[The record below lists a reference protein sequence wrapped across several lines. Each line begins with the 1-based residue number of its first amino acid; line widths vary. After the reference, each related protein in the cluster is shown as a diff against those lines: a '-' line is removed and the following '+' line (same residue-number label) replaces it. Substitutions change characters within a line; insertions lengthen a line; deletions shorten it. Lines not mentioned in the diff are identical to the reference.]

1 MNIFLLISD
10 TYRYDNL
17 FDRAAA
23 GPIGMPVNT
32 PNLDAFSRRAVSLS
46 RLYTSSF
53 PTIPHR
59 TDLTTGRFGWP
70 WYPWQDLR
78 QSGKNHLPKILAPA
92 GYKSQLI
99 CDCPHLFNASFQY
112 GFNAA
117 VRTRGQEGDNY
128 FLHLNDPVTHAM
140 PPEKTR
146 RDTGRETW
154 LVDMHRWQ
162 NAHWRHEADRFA
174 PRTAQLAVEWLED
187 NYRFD
192 PLFLWVDWFDPHEP
206 WDPPEY
212 MVRKYD
218 GDYDGPAMLHPNYGK
233 AEVYTPAELRN
244 LRAHYCAEAEMVDRA
259 VGRVLTKIDD
269 LNLWDDSIVIF
280 TTDHGFS
287 IGERNYTG
295 KSNISTD
302 DERYWPLYPEVSHIP
317 FMIAAPGLVGGREVA
332 EIVQVPDILP
342 TLLEMIGQAGAE
354 TPDPMHGRSFAG
366 LLRGEAGA
374 VGRQFA
380 VSATYNRPD
389 ESGRVRNRTTTPA
402 VYTKQWAYY
411 PVGAAGGRELY
422 DLDADA
428 YCLTNVAA
436 DNAEVCKAMH
446 RNLIDFLRG
455 HDAPEEMLSLY
466 KEDSP

>member
-1 MNIFLLISD
+1 
-10 TYRYDNL
+10 
-17 FDRAAA
+17 
-23 GPIGMPVNT
+23 
-32 PNLDAFSRRAVSLS
+32 
-46 RLYTSSF
+46 
-53 PTIPHR
+53 
-59 TDLTTGRFGWP
+59 
-70 WYPWQDLR
+70 
-78 QSGKNHLPKILAPA
+78 
-92 GYKSQLI
+92 
-99 CDCPHLFNASFQY
+99 
-112 GFNAA
+112 
-117 VRTRGQEGDNY
+117 
-128 FLHLNDPVTHAM
+128 
-140 PPEKTR
+140 
-146 RDTGRETW
+146 
-154 LVDMHRWQ
+154 
-162 NAHWRHEADRFA
+162 
-174 PRTAQLAVEWLED
+174 
-187 NYRFD
+187 
-192 PLFLWVDWFDPHEP
+192 
-206 WDPPEY
+206 

-218 GDYDGPAMLHPNYGK
+218 ADYDGPAMLHPNYGK
-233 AEVYTPAELRN
+233 AEIYTRAELRN

-342 TLLEMIGQAGAE
+342 TLLDMIGQAGAE
-354 TPDPMHGRSFAG
+354 TPDPLHGRSFAG
-366 LLRGEAGA
+366 LLRGQDGA

-389 ESGRVRNRTTTPA
+389 ESGRARNRTTTPA
-402 VYTKQWAYY
+402 VFTKEWAYY

-422 DLDADA
+422 DLNADA

-436 DNAEVCKAMH
+436 DNADICKAMH

-455 HDAPEEMLSLY
+455 HDAPEGVLSLY